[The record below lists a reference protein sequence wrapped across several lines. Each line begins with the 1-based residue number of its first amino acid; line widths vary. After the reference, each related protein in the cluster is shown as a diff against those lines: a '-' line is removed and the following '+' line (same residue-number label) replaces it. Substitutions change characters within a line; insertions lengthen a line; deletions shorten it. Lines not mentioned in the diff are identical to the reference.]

1 MAFIK
6 TLKEKKGFTL
16 IELIIVIAILGVLA
30 LILVPNFM
38 DYIGGASDAKDEEN
52 GRTYFI
58 ATQKAM
64 ADSIVDGKNLVTDAQ
79 LAIIRNDFKLEG
91 IQPKYKIIDNSK
103 GVSAIWY
110 KKDGKEG
117 YYPSKE
123 AFFDDANLPVD
134 PVDPTPDPDPSEP
147 GGEAGGPE
155 LKPDVD
161 PDPDPNA
168 PVVPSIPDFNKDN
181 YKEWK
186 QGGFY
191 KVGSIVQFDD
201 ELYVAIK
208 AVGNADSPVTKPE
221 AWRKITKSEFSVY
234 DPNKDYDVGELLIN
248 EGEYIVITAKKL
260 IKDPME
266 ITYNYQVIQ
275 VK

>member
-1 MAFIK
+1 MTFIK
-6 TLKEKKGFTL
+6 IIREKKGFTL

-30 LILVPNFM
+30 LIIVPSFM
-38 DYIGGASDAKDEEN
+38 DYIGGAHDAKDEEN
-52 GRTYFI
+52 GRIYFT

-64 ADSIVDGKNLVTDAQ
+64 ADSIVDGKNFVTDAQ
-79 LAIIRNDFKLEG
+79 LAVIRGEYELEG
-91 IQPKYKIIDNSK
+91 LQPKYKMIDGDK

-117 YYPSKE
+117 YYPTKE
-123 AFFDDANLPVD
+123 AFFDENNLPVD
-134 PVDPTPDPDPSEP
+134 PTDPTPDPDPSEP
-147 GGEAGGPE
+147 GGETGGPE

-161 PDPDPNA
+161 PAPDPDA
-168 PVVPSIPDFNKDN
+168 PVIPSIPDFNVDE

-186 QGGFY
+186 EGGFY

-201 ELYVAIK
+201 ELFVALK
-208 AVGNADSPVTKPE
+208 AVGNTDSPTTKPD
-221 AWRKITKSEFSVY
+221 AWKKITKTEFSVY

-248 EGEYIVITAKKL
+248 EGQYIVITAKKL

-266 ITYNYQVIQ
+266 ITYNYQVI
-275 VK
+275 KIK